1 MRGAVSLAAALA
13 IPLQTDA
20 GEPFPERNVII
31 FLAFSVILAT
41 LLVQGLTLP
50 ALIRALGVDDRDE
63 VREREEL
70 HARKRAAEAALAR
83 LDELLEEDWVREETA
98 ERVRGLYDYRLRRFG
113 AQLAER
119 DGGDEDGRSAEIE
132 LRSSDYQ
139 RLVRELIEAQRSMLL
154 TLRERQKLDDSTLR
168 RIVTE
173 LDLEETRLEG

>member
-1 MRGAVSLAAALA
+1 
-13 IPLQTDA
+13 
-20 GEPFPERNVII
+20 
-31 FLAFSVILAT
+31 
-41 LLVQGLTLP
+41 
-50 ALIRALGVDDRDE
+50 
-63 VREREEL
+63 
-70 HARKRAAEAALAR
+70 
-83 LDELLEEDWVREETA
+83 VREETA